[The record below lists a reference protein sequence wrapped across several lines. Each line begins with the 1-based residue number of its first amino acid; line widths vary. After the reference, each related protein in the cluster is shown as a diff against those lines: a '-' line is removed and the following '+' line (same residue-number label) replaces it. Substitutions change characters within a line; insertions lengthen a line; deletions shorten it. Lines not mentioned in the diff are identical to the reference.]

1 MRTLPK
7 ELQALRNEVARSIGR
22 DAAKKLKLLLEGR
35 HIYQHVVIDGEELV
49 LPWKVRAQTS
59 ALGIVR
65 DEPDFD
71 RQNFTLGST
80 ELSLVEVGGAGEE
93 YSVLTLVV
101 ENVKLFC
108 SECGASE
115 AFMPVWFQDLTN
127 ELEKG
132 QRHSYR
138 TGPDVRLP
146 AGFQLFAILLQCQRC
161 TGKPE
166 AVLIRRDGWR
176 LSLHGRSP
184 MEHVDVPKC
193 IPKEERHLF
202 RDAIIA
208 GNGGKTLA
216 GLFYLR
222 AFIEQFARR
231 IVGETGRRS
240 ANELMDDYGK
250 TLSEQHRGL
259 MPSLRDWYEKLSQP
273 IHAAK
278 DDENLFEEARAAIEQ
293 HFEIRRVFKMAEP
306 QPARSENRSVRKAD
320 D

>member
-7 ELQALRNEVARSIGR
+7 ELQALRDEAVRNIGR
-22 DAAKKLKLLLEGR
+22 EATKKLKLLLEER
-35 HIYQHVVIDGEELV
+35 HAYQHVIIDGERLV
-49 LPWKVRAQTS
+49 LPWKAKRQTTP
-59 ALGIVR
+59 LGVLG
-65 DEPDFD
+65 DEPDFEKH
-71 RQNFTLGST
+71 NFTLANS
-80 ELSLVEVGGAGEE
+80 ELSLVEPGGSGEG
-93 YSVLTLVV
+93 YPVLTLVV

-108 SECGASE
+108 SKCGSSE
-115 AFMPVWFQDLTN
+115 VFMPVWYQDLTN
-127 ELEKG
+127 ELTKY
-132 QRHSYR
+132 QRYSHS
-138 TGPDVRLP
+138 VVANINLP
-146 AGFQLFAILLQCQRC
+146 AAFQLFAIVLQCQRC

-166 AVLIRRDGWR
+166 AVLIRREDWR

-208 GNGGKTLA
+208 AHGGKTLA

-231 IVGETGRRS
+231 IVGETGRRPG
-240 ANELMDDYGK
+240 NELMDDYGK
-250 TLSEQHRGL
+250 TISEQHRGL

-278 DDENLFEEARAAIEQ
+278 DDENLFEEAKDAIEQ
-293 HFEIRRVFKMAEP
+293 HFEIRRVFKMP
-306 QPARSENRSVRKAD
+306 DRQP
-320 D
+320 

>member
-7 ELQALRNEVARSIGR
+7 ELQAVRDEAVRSLGR
-22 DAAKKLKLLLEGR
+22 EATKKLKLLLEEK
-35 HIYQHVVIDGEELV
+35 HIYQHVVIEGEKLV
-49 LPWKVRAQTS
+49 LPWSTKKKS
-59 ALGIVR
+59 MPLGVV
-65 DEPDFD
+65 DSEANLDK
-71 RQNFTLGST
+71 QKFTLANT
-80 ELSLVEVGGAGEE
+80 EMSLVEVGGSGEE
-93 YSVLTLVV
+93 YWVLTLVV

-108 SECGASE
+108 SECGSRE
-115 AFMPVWFQDLTN
+115 VFMPVWYQDLTN

-138 TGPDVRLP
+138 TGPDAPVP

-161 TGKPE
+161 TRTPE
-166 AVLIRRDGWR
+166 AVLIRREGWR

-184 MEHVDVPKC
+184 MEHVDVPRC

-208 GNGGKTLA
+208 GHGGKTLA

-231 IVGETGRRS
+231 IIGETGRRPG
-240 ANELMDDYGK
+240 NEIMDDYGK
-250 TLSEQHRGL
+250 TLSEQYRGL
-259 MPSLRDWYEKLSQP
+259 MPSLREWYEKLSQP

-278 DDENLFEEARAAIEQ
+278 EDEKVFEEAKEAIEK
-293 HFEIRRVFKMAEP
+293 HFEIRQVFKMPER
-306 QPARSENRSVRKAD
+306 QPSA
-320 D
+320 